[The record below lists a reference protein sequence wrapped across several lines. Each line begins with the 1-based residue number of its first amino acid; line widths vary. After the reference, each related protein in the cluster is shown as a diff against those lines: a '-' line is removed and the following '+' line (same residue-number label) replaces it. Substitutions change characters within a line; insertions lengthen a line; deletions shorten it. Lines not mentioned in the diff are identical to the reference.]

1 MIPFF
6 GMGGVHII
14 ISSSLRLSAYTV
26 SGEAGTA
33 LRDTTNS

>member
-6 GMGGVHII
+6 GMGGVHTIV
-14 ISSSLRLSAYTV
+14 SSSLPLAAYTIR
-26 SGEAGTA
+26 GEAGTA